1 MKDAKGIASFETVSV
16 NILTVEVRKDAEK
29 RDMNKRLAAFLGGIL
44 LYVCAA
50 TAAAQAPAIMSLG
63 YSGSGISTDLRR
75 VIEKTKLWSKRGL
88 DVRPVYFNSGT
99 TLTQAMLGG
108 HVIASDSDVPAQLNL
123 KVSGVMDVS
132 IVAVT
137 INRLEHFF
145 VVRSNIKSAE
155 DLKGKKVAI
164 SRFGSASDVTTR
176 MVVRFWKLDPDKD
189 LVFLQSGNTPT
200 RIAALVSGQID
211 GALVSPDSLHK
222 VLASNCCRVF
232 ADLSEIPLDYARFGI
247 VMPAA
252 YIKSQRDTARKFLEA
267 YIEGIHV
274 FKTRPEVA
282 LEALKED
289 GLTDPQ
295 VAKWVYDRIAKSL
308 REVPTPEPKGI
319 QAAIDSI
326 GTPKARSAQAKDFI
340 DSSLLDEIQKSGYIA
355 KLYGK

>member
-1 MKDAKGIASFETVSV
+1 MIVALLWLAVFISASASP
-16 NILTVEVRKDAEK
+16 A
-29 RDMNKRLAAFLGGIL
+29 
-44 LYVCAA
+44 CAQSP
-50 TAAAQAPAIMSLG
+50 TIVPLG
-63 YSGSGISTDLRR
+63 YSGAGISTDLM
-75 VIEKTKLWSKRGL
+75 VLIQKSNLWTRRGL

-145 VVRSNIKSAE
+145 VVRSAIKSAE

-176 MVVRFWKLDPDKD
+176 MVVRIWKLDPEKD
-189 LVFLQSGNTPT
+189 LAFIQSGNTPT
-200 RIAALVSGQID
+200 RVAALVSGQVD
-211 GALVSPDSLHK
+211 AALVSPDSLHK
-222 VLASNCCRVF
+222 ILASNCCRVF
-232 ADLSEIPLDYARFGI
+232 ADLSEIPFDYARFGI
-247 VMPAA
+247 VVPTAFV
-252 YIKSQRDTARKFLEA
+252 KNQRDTARKFLEA
-267 YIEGIHV
+267 YVEGIHV

-295 VAKWVYDRIAKSL
+295 VAKWVYDRIAKGL

-326 GTPKARSAQAKDFI
+326 GTPKARSALAKDFI

>member
-1 MKDAKGIASFETVSV
+1 MD
-16 NILTVEVRKDAEK
+16 
-29 RDMNKRLAAFLGGIL
+29 KRLSALLGVMLLWASAA
-44 LYVCAA
+44 VPAA
-50 TAAAQAPAIMSLG
+50 GQGPAVISLG

-75 VIEKTKLWSKRGL
+75 VMEKTRLWNKRGL

-108 HVIASDSDVPAQLNL
+108 HIVASDSDVPAQLNV
-123 KVSGVMDVS
+123 KVAGLMDVS
-132 IVAVT
+132 VIAVT

-145 VVRSNIKSAE
+145 VTRSAIKSAE

-189 LVFLQSGNTPT
+189 LAFIQSGNTPT
-200 RIAALVSGQID
+200 RIAALVTGQVD
-211 GALVSPDSLHK
+211 AALVSPDSLHK
-222 VLASNCCRVF
+222 VIASGCCRVF

-247 VMPAA
+247 VVPTAF
-252 YIKSQRDTARKFLEA
+252 IKTQRNTARKFLEA
-267 YIEGIHV
+267 YVEGIHI
-274 FKTRPEVA
+274 FKTRPEVS

-295 VAKWVYDRIAKSL
+295 IAKWVYDRISKSL
-308 REVPTPEPKGI
+308 REVPTPESKGI

-326 GTPKARSAQAKDFI
+326 GTPKAKTAQAKDFI

>member
-1 MKDAKGIASFETVSV
+1 MD
-16 NILTVEVRKDAEK
+16 
-29 RDMNKRLAAFLGGIL
+29 KRLSALLLGVLLSAWAAGP
-44 LYVCAA
+44 AA
-50 TAAAQAPAIMSLG
+50 GQTPAIISLG

-75 VIEKTKLWSKRGL
+75 VMEKMRLWNKRGL

-108 HVIASDSDVPAQLNL
+108 HIVASDSDVPAQLNL

-132 IVAVT
+132 VVAVT

-145 VVRSNIKSAE
+145 VVRSAIKSAE

-176 MVVRFWKLDPDKD
+176 MVVRFWKLDPEKD
-189 LVFLQSGNTPT
+189 LAFIQSGNTPT

-211 GALVSPDSLHK
+211 AALVSPDSLHK
-222 VLASNCCRVF
+222 VLASGCCRVF

-247 VMPAA
+247 VMPVA
-252 YIKSQRDTARKFLEA
+252 YIKSQRETARKFLEA

-274 FKTRPEVA
+274 FKTRPEIA

-295 VAKWVYDRIAKSL
+295 TAKWVYDRISKSL
-308 REVPTPEPKGI
+308 REVPSPDPKGI

-326 GTPKARSAQAKDFI
+326 GTPKARGAQAKDYI

-355 KLYGK
+355 RLYGK

>member
-1 MKDAKGIASFETVSV
+1 MDKRIPGLLLGVLLSVWIAMPAAGQTPTV
-16 NILTVEVRKDAEK
+16 I
-29 RDMNKRLAAFLGGIL
+29 
-44 LYVCAA
+44 
-50 TAAAQAPAIMSLG
+50 SLG

-75 VIEKTKLWSKRGL
+75 VMEKTRLWHKRGL

-108 HVIASDSDVPAQLNL
+108 HIVASDSDVPAQLNL
-123 KVSGVMDVS
+123 KVSGIMDVS
-132 IVAVT
+132 VVAVT

-145 VVRSNIKSAE
+145 VVRSAIKSAE
-155 DLKGKKVAI
+155 DLRGKKVAI

-176 MVVRFWKLDPDKD
+176 MVVRFWRLDPEKD
-189 LVFLQSGNTPT
+189 LAFIQSGNTPT
-200 RIAALVSGQID
+200 RIAALVSGQVD
-211 GALVSPDSLHK
+211 AALVSPDSLHK
-222 VLASNCCRVF
+222 VIASGCCRVF
-232 ADLSEIPLDYARFGI
+232 ADLSEIPFDYARFGI

-252 YIKSQRDTARKFLEA
+252 FIKTQRDTARKFLES
-267 YIEGIHV
+267 YIEGIHI

-295 VAKWVYDRIAKSL
+295 IAKWVYDRISKSL
-308 REVPTPEPKGI
+308 REVPSPEPKGI

-326 GTPKARSAQAKDFI
+326 GTPKAKGAQAKDYI
-340 DSSLLDEIQKSGYIA
+340 DSSLLDEIQKSGYVA